1 MRIIAGALKGRSFND
16 PPRNTYNPMS
26 EKMRGALFNTLGD
39 IEGLAALDPFGGTGA
54 ISFEAISRGAASSI
68 VIEHDKR
75 AHANI
80 YKNIVL
86 LELGAEVKAIRAN
99 ASGWSD
105 NNTERQFDLLLMDP
119 PYDNLQLPLIQK
131 LIDRH
136 VKNKSVIVM
145 SCPGRAQPPAFAGV
159 MPLAVKKYGDGQLAF
174 YRKNS

>member
-1 MRIIAGALKGRSFND
+1 MRIISGSLKGRRFND

-39 IEGLAALDPFGGTGA
+39 IEGLTVLDPFGGTGA
-54 ISFEAISRGAASSI
+54 ISFEAISRGAAGAL

-86 LELGAEVKAIRAN
+86 LDLADKVKAVRAN

-105 NNTERQFDLLLMDP
+105 NNPDTKFDLLLMDP

-136 VKNKSVIVM
+136 LKKGNVAVM
-145 SCPGRAQPPAFAGV
+145 SAPGRVEPPAYSGV
-159 MPLAVKKYGDGQLAF
+159 TPLAVKEYGDGQLAF
-174 YRKNS
+174 YRKD

>member
-1 MRIIAGALKGRSFND
+1 MRIIAGTLKGRLFND

-39 IEGLAALDPFGGTGA
+39 IEGLTVLDPFGGTGA

-86 LELGAEVKAIRAN
+86 LELEDKVKAIRAN

-105 NNTERQFDLLLMDP
+105 NNPDVVFDLLLMDP
-119 PYDNLQLPLIQK
+119 PYDNLQLALIQK
-131 LIDRH
+131 LIDSH
-136 VKNKSVIVM
+136 VKENGVIVM
-145 SCPGRAQPPAFAGV
+145 SAPGRLQPPAFAGV
-159 MPLAVKKYGDGQLAF
+159 TPLAVKKYGDGQLAF
-174 YRKNS
+174 YRKNG

>member
-1 MRIIAGALKGRSFND
+1 MRIIAGELKGRQFND

-39 IEGLAALDPFGGTGA
+39 IEDLTALDPFGGTGA

-80 YKNIVL
+80 YKNITVL
-86 LELGAEVKAIRAN
+86 KLSDKVKAVRAN

-105 NNTERQFDLLLMDP
+105 NNADLQFDLLLMDP
-119 PYDNLQLPLIQK
+119 PYDNLQLQLVQK

-136 VKNKSVIVM
+136 LKAGSVAVM
-145 SCPGRAQPPAFAGV
+145 SSPGRVEPSTFANV
-159 MPLAVKKYGDGQLAF
+159 TPLAVKEYGDGRLVF
-174 YRKNS
+174 YRK

>member
-1 MRIIAGALKGRSFND
+1 MRIIAGALKGRLFND

-39 IEGLAALDPFGGTGA
+39 IEGLSVLDPFGGTGA
-54 ISFEAISRGAASSI
+54 ISFEAISRGAESSL

-80 YKNIVL
+80 YKNITL
-86 LELGAEVKAIRAN
+86 LELGDKVKAIRAN

-105 NNTERQFDLLLMDP
+105 NNQGVQFDLLLMDP
-119 PYDNLQLPLIQK
+119 PYDNLQLQLIQK

-136 VKNKSVIVM
+136 LKDERVAVM
-145 SCPGRAQPPAFAGV
+145 SAPGRVQPPAFAGV
-159 MPLAVKKYGDGQLAF
+159 TPLAVKKYGDGQLAF
-174 YRKNS
+174 YRKNG